1 MPLRN
6 DPLRNFRF
14 RLEIDGTEQ
23 AGFSE
28 VSGLDATVDPIEY
41 HEGIEPRQV
50 RKSTGLTRY
59 GNVTMKWG
67 VTGSNELHDWHRQIV
82 DGEIQRENVV
92 IIVVDESG
100 QDRARFEIVEAWPCK
115 YAIMDLKAKG
125 NGVSIETLELC
136 NEGITRIA

>member
-1 MPLRN
+1 
-6 DPLRNFRF
+6 
-14 RLEIDGTEQ
+14 
-23 AGFSE
+23 
-28 VSGLDATVDPIEY
+28 
-41 HEGIEPRQV
+41 
-50 RKSTGLTRY
+50 
-59 GNVTMKWG
+59 
-67 VTGSNELHDWHRQIV
+67 V